1 MMLPMLIRIKVR
13 DEARSFGF
21 FLPMLLVYILLLPI
35 LVLGAIA
42 FLILLAIPQTAR
54 QAQEYLALACALPSL
69 LSASVGTE
77 VVVKSDTTDVVV
89 RIT

>member
-1 MMLPMLIRIKVR
+1 MLPMLIQVKVR

-21 FLPMLLVYILLLPI
+21 YLPMLLVYLLFLPI
-35 LVLGAIA
+35 LALGAIA
-42 FLILLAIPQTAR
+42 FLILLAIPQTSR
-54 QAQEYLALACALPSL
+54 QAQEYLALVWALPSL

-77 VVVKSDTTDVVV
+77 VIVQSDTKDVVV